1 MRNQKEPRILPCV
14 HEKRP
19 PLSEETQQ
27 LYNYA
32 LHRDLN
38 HMWPG
43 QRGDGFWDELL
54 PYYRIAAA
62 NGDYKANVRLQ
73 FLLSDGWTKVPYV
86 EAEAETQ
93 KLYKMLYEQ
102 LPATAYYLLKG
113 YIEDGY
119 GVSAP
124 PDSELAFLRKAA
136 DMGSRDAQYALAEK
150 IAWVDDEPT
159 REFRLDLMRKIYQC
173 ASEQGQGDAS
183 VNLGIIYKGGKGTT
197 KAVKTFHQ
205 GVKNGNSMSASL
217 ISQGLRE

>member
-1 MRNQKEPRILPCV
+1 MHKSLKYTLIVLVCLAAMFIWFLLWLKCNPIHIGGANGHVKPAYCSIGEKWEEKQRKKETLKTVEEIKKNLEFTCV

-43 QRGDGFWDELL
+43 QREDGFWDELL

-73 FLLSDGWTKVPYV
+73 FLLSDGWTKVPYI
-86 EAEAETQ
+86 EAETEVH
-93 KLYKMLYEQ
+93 KLYKMLHKQ

-124 PDSELAFLRKAA
+124 PRQRA
-136 DMGSRDAQYALAEK
+136 
-150 IAWVDDEPT
+150 
-159 REFRLDLMRKIYQC
+159 
-173 ASEQGQGDAS
+173 
-183 VNLGIIYKGGKGTT
+183 GIFT
-197 KAVKTFHQ
+197 
-205 GVKNGNSMSASL
+205 
-217 ISQGLRE
+217 